1 MHLNYG
7 ANGDAGM
14 YLSLSAPQ
22 RIFFPQPLTR
32 VETGRSRGV
41 EGEPQKALWS
51 GISGIE
57 RSCSLVSR
65 APVFFTT
72 LDPRKINKGDD
83 P

>member
-22 RIFFPQPLTR
+22 RIIFPQPLTR

-41 EGEPQKALWS
+41 EESHKKPYGRGSVE
-51 GISGIE
+51 IE

-65 APVFFTT
+65 APVFFS
-72 LDPRKINKGDD
+72 PHWIPER
-83 P
+83 